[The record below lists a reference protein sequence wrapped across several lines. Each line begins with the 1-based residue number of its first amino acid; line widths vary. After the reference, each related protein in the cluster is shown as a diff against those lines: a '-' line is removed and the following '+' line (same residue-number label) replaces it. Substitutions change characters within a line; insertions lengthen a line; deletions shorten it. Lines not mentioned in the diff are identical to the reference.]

1 MQAPELDSML
11 DDNVLPLAYFT
22 LRYAVS
28 AKVPKVTAARNRSLV
43 NNLFKCVFIPESWTI

>member
-11 DDNVLPLAYFT
+11 DDNVLPLPYFT

-43 NNLFKCVFIPESWTI
+43 NNLFKCVFIPES